1 MVSYK
6 IARLSCAPVPLAGQD
21 ANIAQMAELVD
32 ALGSG
37 PSGGNTV
44 EVRVLFWAPFI
55 IFRRSARPAYPA
67 VKPARVC
74 RQPEHSSGSSLKYR
88 KYSSGTSAA
97 RLGSACN
104 IKKAFHTV
112 CKICTDGHKRRSQ
125 TCNSRRSHASP
136 SVTIFQARPLR
147 KGIRITESA
156 AGQSVGVRQG
166 IASCKIL
173 QLFIRL
179 NPLSYNALLHV
190 NQYWMA
196 EHHSHAR
203 RK

>member
-1 MVSYK
+1 MSSISSSK
-6 IARLSCAPVPLAGQD
+6 TCSGLSATGTLK
-21 ANIAQMAELVD
+21 
-32 ALGSG
+32 
-37 PSGGNTV
+37 
-44 EVRVLFWAPFI
+44 RI
-55 IFRRSARPAYPA
+55 I
-67 VKPARVC
+67 
-74 RQPEHSSGSSLKYR
+74 LKYR